1 MGVPVTDEEADEDEE
16 GAADELDEALPD
28 ALGVPVEDVVAEPL
42 VEPLGVAVNVAD
54 DVDVRV

>member
-1 MGVPVTDEEADEDEE
+1 MLVADEEADEDEE

-42 VEPLGVAVNVAD
+42 VELLGVAVNVAD

>member
-1 MGVPVTDEEADEDEE
+1 MADEEADEDEE

-28 ALGVPVEDVVAEPL
+28 ELGVPVEDVVAEPL